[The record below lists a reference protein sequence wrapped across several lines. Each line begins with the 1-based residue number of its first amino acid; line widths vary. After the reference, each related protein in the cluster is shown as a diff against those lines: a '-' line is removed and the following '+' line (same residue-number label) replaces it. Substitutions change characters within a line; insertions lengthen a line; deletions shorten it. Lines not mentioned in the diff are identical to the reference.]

1 MRRMRILTALAV
13 VAATAALAPAAGAD
27 PVASASK
34 TCSVGDSRS
43 YGTTYV
49 ISISATNVTCRN
61 AKRLIRA
68 FHDCRPGRSGRCSS
82 VKGYS
87 CSERRNRGATQYDSN
102 VTCRK
107 GSKTVKH
114 TYTQYT

>member
-1 MRRMRILTALAV
+1 MRTITALAV
-13 VAATAALAPAAGAD
+13 LAASLAVLAPTAGAD
-27 PVASASK
+27 PVATASK
-34 TCSVGDSRS
+34 SCGVGDSRS

-49 ISISATNVTCRN
+49 ISINASNTSCRN
-61 AKRLIRA
+61 ARKLIRA
-68 FHDCRPGRSGRCSS
+68 FHACRPGKSGRCSS

-107 GSKTVKH
+107 GRKTVKH

>member
-1 MRRMRILTALAV
+1 
-13 VAATAALAPAAGAD
+13 
-27 PVASASK
+27 
-34 TCSVGDSRS
+34 
-43 YGTTYV
+43 
-49 ISISATNVTCRN
+49 
-61 AKRLIRA
+61 
-68 FHDCRPGRSGRCSS
+68 

-87 CSERRNRGATQYDSN
+87 CSERRESGRTQYDSR

>member
-13 VAATAALAPAAGAD
+13 SLAALAPTAAAD
-27 PVASASK
+27 PVATASK
-34 TCSVGDSRS
+34 TCGIGDSRS
-43 YGTTYV
+43 YGTSYV
-49 ISISATNVTCRN
+49 TSIKATGTSCRN
-61 AKRLIRA
+61 ARKLIRA
-68 FHDCRPGRSGRCSS
+68 FHACRPGKSGKCPS

-87 CSERRNRGATQYDSN
+87 CSERRTRGATQYDSN